1 MIAALFSALWPYLLA
16 GAGAIAT
23 VFGIYAKGRSDA
35 KAKAET
41 KSLKR
46 TVAAKDEQLEM
57 NREATEAER
66 QAAALSE
73 AKAREEALRWARR

>member
-1 MIAALFSALWPYLLA
+1 MIAALLSSLWPYLLA
-16 GAGAIAT
+16 GAGAMAAA
-23 VFGIYAKGRSDA
+23 FGIYAKGRSDA

-57 NREATEAER
+57 NREATKAER
-66 QAAALSE
+66 DAAALSE
-73 AKAREEALRWARR
+73 AKAREEAAKWARR